1 MRKRSKDIALFRSL
15 LIVFLLN
22 LASVHAVSASE
33 KVFMWKIDSPKATVY
48 ILGTVHMM
56 AKEMYPLD
64 SRIES
69 AFKKSDAYALEFN
82 IDDVT
87 KIQMDTMLSDIS
99 YRGDDT
105 IRDHISTGTYKAL
118 QKKFSEYGLPFENML
133 KFRPW
138 FLAITIET
146 IEYQKLGLDPRY
158 GIDKYLLQRAEGN
171 KSIIE
176 LESFD
181 SQMDLFR
188 NMQEKDQELFLMYTL
203 NDIDTSAKDMDVLLK
218 AWFEGD
224 ANTVEKLMFAPLREN
239 RQLLRIYEELFYER
253 NLNMT
258 DKIVKMLAQKG
269 TYFVAVGAGHLVG
282 SRGIIELLTHKG
294 YTVTQQ

>member
-203 NDIDTSAKDMDVLLK
+203 NDIETSAKVMDVLLK

>member
-64 SRIES
+64 SRIEN

-105 IRDHISTGTYKAL
+105 IRDHISTGTYKTL

-203 NDIDTSAKDMDVLLK
+203 NDIETSAKVMDVLLK